1 MKKIFGILYML
12 WGLSACSTHQ
22 SAPISVNINLEE
34 NPAYQYQG
42 EYAALYYSYIHI
54 QSTVDQISI
63 NRVSINRGNCP
74 ISFWVYKNPNLKFG
88 QEMKAVLRCDMEQVR
103 EVTVETDQ
111 GEFTFNF

>member
-1 MKKIFGILYML
+1 MKKIASILCII
-12 WGLSACSTHQ
+12 WGLSACRLDQ
-22 SAPISVNINLEE
+22 SAPVSVNINFDE
-34 NPAYQYQG
+34 NPAYEYQG
-42 EYAALYYSYIHI
+42 QYAPMFYSHIHI
-54 QSTVDQISI
+54 QSTVDQVRI

-103 EVTVETDQ
+103 EVTVDTDQ